1 MKSAFMACTLAF
13 LLAGANCQAAESKGT
28 IDPVSGKPCAQCH
41 RSKVTGVYIH
51 DALAGNE
58 CTPCHTPTAE
68 NHQKDHALFAV
79 KDKSAE
85 LCWQCHEN
93 LSKAK
98 SLHPIIS
105 AEGCLACHGP
115 HNSSQKQL
123 LKAEPPQLCFQ
134 CHELGLLQE
143 KETKKATGFRD
154 GTENLHFV
162 HAGNNGI
169 PCLTCH
175 DPHSSTQDHMIR
187 TKGTNGKEAVTLTYT
202 AGEKGGNCTVSCH
215 DPLGYERK

>member
-1 MKSAFMACTLAF
+1 MKSAFIACTLAF

-28 IDPVSGKPCAQCH
+28 IDPVSGKPCYQCH

-58 CTPCHTPTAE
+58 CTPCHGTTGG
-68 NHQKDHALFAV
+68 NHQKDHALYAV
-79 KDKSAE
+79 KDKSAN
-85 LCWQCHEN
+85 LCWQCHESQAN
-93 LSKAK
+93 AK

-123 LKAEPPQLCFQ
+123 LRAVPPKLCFQ
-134 CHELGLLQE
+134 CHERSMVEE
-143 KETKKATGFRD
+143 KVTQKATGFRD

-162 HAGNNGI
+162 HAGKNGI
-169 PCLTCH
+169 ACLTCH
-175 DPHSSTQDHMIR
+175 DVHASTQLHLIR
-187 TKGTNGKEAVTLTYT
+187 PKGTNGKDQVTITYT
-202 AGEKGGNCTVSCH
+202 GAEKGGNCAASCH
-215 DPLGYERK
+215 DPLSYERK